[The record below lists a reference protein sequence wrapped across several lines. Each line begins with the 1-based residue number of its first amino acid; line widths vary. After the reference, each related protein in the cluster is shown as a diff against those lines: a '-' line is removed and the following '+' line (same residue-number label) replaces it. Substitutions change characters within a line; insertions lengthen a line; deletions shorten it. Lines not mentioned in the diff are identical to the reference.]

1 MEVVV
6 REGMEAVTEAG
17 IQVEA
22 MEEVTEAAGMV
33 AGMEAVGMVAEA
45 TEAGM
50 EEVTNESRLSKIS
63 ETDTQKLVAIRAIKA
78 ATVGIPDRK

>member
-6 REGMEAVTEAG
+6 REGMEAVMEAG

-22 MEEVTEAAGMV
+22 MEQVTEAAGMV

-50 EEVTNESRLSKIS
+50 EEATNESRLSKCLRDRHSEIS
-63 ETDTQKLVAIRAIKA
+63 RNSVYQSCYSGDS
-78 ATVGIPDRK
+78 